1 MKKVLLGLTL
11 IAGISL
17 ANDEAGHH
25 HKGHK
30 HKASKCIT
38 KVSKKEYKNPS
49 SEVLKMMHNPMMCN
63 KWVESGDANRDYL
76 ENMIPHHM
84 GAILSSQAL
93 LKYTKDDRLKKIAK
107 DIISAQEKEIA
118 EFKEL
123 LGKLSKQEVADYE
136 AFNKKAK
143 EDMHKMMKEM
153 KKTKKSNNVDKDFLS
168 AMIAHHQGA
177 IDASKQILEV
187 SDNDKIKRFAKDIIS
202 AQEKEI
208 AEFKNL
214 LKEMK

>member
-11 IAGISL
+11 IAGVSL

-25 HKGHK
+25 HKG

-49 SEVLKMMHNPMMCN
+49 LEVLKMMHNPMMCN

-84 GAILSSQAL
+84 GAVLSSQAL

-153 KKTKKSNNVDKDFLS
+153 KKTKKSNNVDKDFLN

-187 SDNDKIKRFAKDIIS
+187 SDNDKIKHFAKDIIS

>member
-1 MKKVLLGLTL
+1 MKNILLVFTL

-25 HKGHK
+25 HKGHE
-30 HKASKCIT
+30 HKMPKCIT
-38 KVSKKEYKNPS
+38 KVSKREYKNPS

-76 ENMIPHHM
+76 ENMIAHHM
-84 GAILSSQAL
+84 GAVLSSEAL
-93 LKYTKDDRLKKIAK
+93 LKYTKDERLKKIAQ
-107 DIISAQEKEIA
+107 DIISTQQKEIT
-118 EFKEL
+118 EFKEV
-123 LGKLSKQEVADYE
+123 LSNLNKQEIADYE
-136 AFNKKAK
+136 AFNQRAK

-153 KKTKKSNNVDKDFLS
+153 KKTKKSNNVDKDFLN
-168 AMIAHHQGA
+168 AMIVHHQGA
-177 IDASKQILEV
+177 IDASKQILEI
-187 SDNDKIKRFAKDIIS
+187 SNNDKIKHFAQDIIS
-202 AQEKEI
+202 TQQKEI

>member
-30 HKASKCIT
+30 APKCIT
-38 KVSKKEYKNPS
+38 KVSKREYKNPS

-107 DIISAQEKEIA
+107 DIIS
-118 EFKEL
+118 
-123 LGKLSKQEVADYE
+123 
-136 AFNKKAK
+136 
-143 EDMHKMMKEM
+143 
-153 KKTKKSNNVDKDFLS
+153 T
-168 AMIAHHQGA
+168 
-177 IDASKQILEV
+177 
-187 SDNDKIKRFAKDIIS
+187 
-202 AQEKEI
+202 QEKEI

-214 LKEMK
+214 LKEIK